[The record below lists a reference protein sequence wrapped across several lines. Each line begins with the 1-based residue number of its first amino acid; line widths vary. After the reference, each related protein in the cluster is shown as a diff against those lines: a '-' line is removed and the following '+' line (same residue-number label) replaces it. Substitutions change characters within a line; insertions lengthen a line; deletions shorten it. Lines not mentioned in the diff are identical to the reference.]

1 MVSKDFMEEQLRK
14 LSRAV
19 EQSPCSIV
27 VTDTTGAIEYV
38 NPKFT
43 QVTGYSFQEAVGQ
56 NPRLLKSGHMQEENY
71 KCMWEAIKAGREWRG
86 EFHNKKKNGEC
97 YWEMA
102 SISPVKN
109 PEGVVTHFV
118 AVKEDITARKM
129 AEEELHRA
137 KEEAETATRL
147 KDKFVSLVAH
157 DLQNPFSSIVGYL
170 KLILG
175 DQSHPL
181 HSEHR
186 DVIERVL
193 GIGEGLQAMIKE
205 LLEVSRLKSGKILP
219 RLRFCDA
226 HFTVQQVVYN
236 MEFIAKRKGVKLIN
250 LIPPN
255 TRFYMDLEMFS
266 QVIVN
271 LVSNAIKFCKK
282 DGEITLFLPA
292 GETSTLA
299 VKDTGV
305 GIPENRRQLLFQYEE
320 KTSTLGTEGEK
331 GTGFGLP
338 LCHDIMT
345 AHGGTLD
352 FESTPG
358 QGTVFYARLPFLRP
372 LVQLVDD
379 DPLMLLLVREVLRPL
394 DVDFLEAANGAE
406 ALTQIGQKTPHLIIS
421 DLQMPVMDGF
431 KLLENIRQNPLLREI
446 PIIVLTSNDTKET
459 RNRAF
464 GLQADDFLTKPITQ
478 EELVFRVKR
487 QINRVFL

>member
-1 MVSKDFMEEQLRK
+1 MVSKDIEEQLRK

-56 NPRLLKSGHMQEENY
+56 NPRILKSGHMQEENY
-71 KCMWEAIKAGREWRG
+71 KCMWEAIKAGMEWRG

-109 PEGVVTHFV
+109 PEGEVTHFV
-118 AVKEDITARKM
+118 AVKEDITARKET
-129 AEEELHRA
+129 EEELRRA

-147 KDKFVSLVAH
+147 KDKFVTLVAH
-157 DLQNPFSSIVGYL
+157 DLQSPFSSIVGYL
-170 KLILG
+170 KLMLE
-175 DQSHPL
+175 DQGHPL

-193 GIGEGLQAMIKE
+193 GIGDGILSMIKE

-226 HFTVQQVVYN
+226 HFLVQQVVFN

-255 TRFYMDLEMFS
+255 TRFYVDMEMFS
-266 QVIVN
+266 QVIAN

-305 GIPENRRQLLFQYEE
+305 GIAEDQRHLLFQYEE

-338 LCHDIMT
+338 LCHDIMM

-352 FESTPG
+352 FESTSG
-358 QGTVFYARLPFLRP
+358 QGTVFYARLPSLRP

-379 DPLMLLLVREVLRPL
+379 DPLILLYVREILRPL
-394 DVDFLEAANGAE
+394 DVDFIEAENGAE
-406 ALTQIGQKTPHLIIS
+406 ALTQIARNTPHLIIS

-431 KLLENIRQNPLLREI
+431 KLLENIRQNPLLRDTST
-446 PIIVLTSNDTKET
+446 IVVTSHDSEET

-464 GLQADDFLTKPITQ
+464 DLQVNDFLTKPLVQ
-478 EELVFRVKR
+478 EELLFRVKR
-487 QINRVFL
+487 QLNRVFL

>member
-1 MVSKDFMEEQLRK
+1 
-14 LSRAV
+14 
-19 EQSPCSIV
+19 
-27 VTDTTGAIEYV
+27 
-38 NPKFT
+38 
-43 QVTGYSFQEAVGQ
+43 
-56 NPRLLKSGHMQEENY
+56 MQEQNY
-71 KCMWEAIKAGREWRG
+71 KYMWEAINAGREWRG
-86 EFHNKKKNGEC
+86 EFYNKKKNGEC

-109 PEGVVTHFV
+109 PEGVVTHFI
-118 AVKEDITARKM
+118 AVKEDITARKE
-129 AEEELHRA
+129 AEEELRRA

-175 DQSHPL
+175 DENHPL

-186 DVIERVL
+186 SVIERVL

-205 LLEVSRLKSGKILP
+205 LLEGSRLKSGKILP
-219 RLRFCDA
+219 RSRFCDG
-226 HFTVQQVVYN
+226 HFMVQQVVFN

-255 TRFYMDLEMFS
+255 TRFYVDMEMFS
-266 QVIVN
+266 QVIGN

-282 DGEITLFLPA
+282 DGRITLFLPPE
-292 GETSTLA
+292 ETSTLA

-305 GIPENRRQLLFQYEE
+305 GIPEDRRHLLFQYEE

-338 LCHDIMT
+338 LCHDIMM

-352 FESTPG
+352 FESMPG
-358 QGTVFYARLPFLRP
+358 RGTVFYARLPSLRP

-379 DPLMLLLVREVLRPL
+379 DPLMLLCIREILRPL
-394 DVDFLEAANGAE
+394 DVDFIEAKNGAE
-406 ALTQIGQKTPHLIIS
+406 ALAQIARNTPHLIIS

-431 KLLENIRQNPLLREI
+431 KLLENIRQNPLLRDTS
-446 PIIVLTSNDTKET
+446 IIVLTSHDTEET

-464 GLQADDFLTKPITQ
+464 DLQADDFLTKPLAH